1 MGLEL
6 HALYTCISVYTEPVN
21 EAVVSWQAR
30 KELEMKMGEGEVF
43 GEQTRTYGGMKG
55 GGGGMK
61 ETLGCEENK
70 PAGKRPHRQRP
81 AAVPASVSPFDASK
95 TRQSAQVCAS
105 TEKPYLHNATQNC
118 TPFDG
123 QSFPLPFAKPY

>member
-30 KELEMKMGEGEVF
+30 KELEMKMGEGDVF
-43 GEQTRTYGGMKG
+43 GEQTRTYGGMKNRRG
-55 GGGGMK
+55 GGVK
-61 ETLGCEENK
+61 EMLGCEENK

-81 AAVPASVSPFDASK
+81 AAVSASVSPFDASK
-95 TRQSAQVCAS
+95 TRRSA
-105 TEKPYLHNATQNC
+105 
-118 TPFDG
+118 
-123 QSFPLPFAKPY
+123 